1 MTTTTFSSYPASQG
15 NGNYAGNLSRA
26 FAALIGALFAARP
39 QPAAQP
45 KVNAAVTAASTAR
58 DTVDL
63 ASLYRLASGR
73 DSLNPALLVELKAIS
88 ERNSAV

>member
-1 MTTTTFSSYPASQG
+1 MSTTTFSSYPASQG

-45 KVNAAVTAASTAR
+45 KVNAAANEAR

-73 DSLNPALLVELKAIS
+73 DSLNPALLAELKAIS

>member
-1 MTTTTFSSYPASQG
+1 MTTSTFSSYPASQG

-26 FAALIGALFAARP
+26 FAALIGALFASRP
-39 QPAAQP
+39 HASAQP
-45 KVNAAVTAASTAR
+45 KAVAAGTEARETVN
-58 DTVDL
+58 L

-73 DSLNPALLVELKAIS
+73 DSLNPALLAELKAIS